1 MEDQLSAILALVE
14 KVDARLDR
22 LEKKMGRMD
31 KSMNPKDPNKPKKAT
46 TAFLFFRARVYYE
59 VRDTL
64 SANGNS
70 KSGDIMKE
78 IGQRWLSVKDT
89 PEGEEY
95 HDLAAKDKERY
106 ATEMAAYTSGTVT
119 GTATTNGNCG
129 AGGSDCCESGEC
141 ADASASPAKTTKKKK
156 RPKKHSTPIKVE
168 E

>member
-1 MEDQLSAILALVE
+1 MEDQLSAILTLVE

-46 TAFLFFRARVYYE
+46 TAFLFFRARVYNE

-106 ATEMAAYTSGTVT
+106 TTEMAAYTSSGTITGTV
-119 GTATTNGNCG
+119 NSNCG

-141 ADASASPAKTTKKKK
+141 TDATASPTKTTKKKK
-156 RPKKHSTPIKVE
+156 RPKKE
-168 E
+168 

>member
-1 MEDQLSAILALVE
+1 MEDQLSAILTLVE

-46 TAFLFFRARVYYE
+46 TAFLFFRARVYNE

-106 ATEMAAYTSGTVT
+106 TAEMAAYTSSGTVT
-119 GTATTNGNCG
+119 ANGNCG
-129 AGGSDCCESGEC
+129 GGGSDCCESGEC
-141 ADASASPAKTTKKKK
+141 ADATASPTKTTKKKK
-156 RPKKHSTPIKVE
+156 RPKKE
-168 E
+168 

>member
-106 ATEMAAYTSGTVT
+106 ATEMAAYTSGTAAS
-119 GTATTNGNCG
+119 ATTNGNCG

>member
-46 TAFLFFRARVYYE
+46 TAFLFFRARVYNE

-106 ATEMAAYTSGTVT
+106 ATEMAAYTSGT
-119 GTATTNGNCG
+119 AASNINGNGCG
-129 AGGSDCCESGEC
+129 GGSDCCESGQC
-141 ADASASPAKTTKKKK
+141 ADATASPTKTTKKKK
-156 RPKKHSTPIKVE
+156 RPKKNSTSIKVE